1 MSAPYCSTV
10 ASILP
15 FLTSGCTGRD
25 VVEADDLD
33 LAAQARRVERL
44 DDAER
49 HRVVGRHHA
58 LDVVILGEE
67 VGHQRVG
74 FLGLPMRGLAVEQLQ
89 LALRDRVHEA
99 LLALNGVVG
108 LGVALENDDLAARPE
123 LLGERVA
130 RELRPGAVV
139 GAEEGEVDSGRFL
152 GVLVEF
158 DVDVDDH
165 GRRP

>member
-1 MSAPYCSTV
+1 MISLIGVLTQPVNFSPAE
-10 ASILP
+10 
-15 FLTSGCTGRD
+15 FLQAVLDAERRHVGAVLLDGRQHLAALDQRLHRRD

-74 FLGLPMRGLAVEQLQ
+74 FLRLPVRGLAVEQL
-89 LALRDRVHEA
+89 
-99 LLALNGVVG
+99 
-108 LGVALENDDLAARPE
+108 AACLPRPS
-123 LLGERVA
+123 
-130 RELRPGAVV
+130 P
-139 GAEEGEVDSGRFL
+139 
-152 GVLVEF
+152 
-158 DVDVDDH
+158 
-165 GRRP
+165 